1 MNESTLRAYARL
13 LAQKGLNV
21 QPGQNV
27 LIIAELDQPEF
38 VTLCVE
44 ECYKLGARKVVV
56 DWTHQPVSKLHCDYR
71 SLETQSKLEDWE
83 LARWQWQVDTLPAKL
98 YIDSEDPDGLA
109 DIDQEKHSKATASV
123 RRAIKPYRDQMENH
137 YQWCIAAVPGKA
149 WASKMFPGIPEDEAV
164 QKLWEAILATS
175 RAAEGDP
182 IENWNQH
189 NQQLIQR
196 CERLNQL
203 GIKSMHYTSSNG
215 TDFTVGLLE
224 NGIFAGGKERTIEG
238 VDFNP
243 NIPSEEIFTS
253 PRAGDAEGILYA
265 VKPLSWSG
273 ALIENFWIR
282 FENGRVSDVGAEKN
296 EELLRKMVAM
306 DEGASMLGEV
316 ALVPYDSPINNTGLL
331 FYNTLFDENACCHVA
346 LGMGFGNCLKNFEN
360 MSLDE
365 IHAAGINDSIIHVD
379 FMVGAADLDITATTY
394 DGLEVPIFR
403 NGNWA

>member
-1 MNESTLRAYARL
+1 MNAETLRAYARL

-56 DWTHQPVSKLHCDYR
+56 DWTHQPVSKLHCDCR

-83 LARWQWQVDTLPAKL
+83 LARWQWQVDTRPAKL

-109 DIDQEKHSKATASV
+109 DIDQEKHSKATAAV

-149 WASKMFPGIPEDEAV
+149 WASKMFPALPPDEAV

-182 IENWNQH
+182 VENWNLH

-203 GIKSMHYTSSNG
+203 GIKSLHYTASNG
-215 TDFTVGLLE
+215 TNFTVGLLE
-224 NGIFAGGKERTIEG
+224 NGLFAGGKETTIEG
-238 VDFNP
+238 IDFNP
-243 NIPSEEIFTS
+243 NSPSEEIFTS

-265 VKPLSWSG
+265 TKPLSWSG

-282 FENGRVSDVGAEKN
+282 FENGKVSDVGAEKN
-296 EELLRKMVAM
+296 EALLRKMVAM

-346 LGMGFGNCLKNFEN
+346 LGMGFGNCLRGFEN
-360 MSLDE
+360 MSIDE

-394 DGLEVPIFR
+394 DGQEVPIFR
-403 NGNWA
+403 KGNWA

>member
-1 MNESTLRAYARL
+1 MNAETLRAYARL

-56 DWTHQPVSKLHCDYR
+56 DWTHQPVSKLHCDCR

-149 WASKMFPGIPEDEAV
+149 WASKMFPGIPEDEAMR
-164 QKLWEAILATS
+164 KLWEAILATS
-175 RAAEGDP
+175 RAAGDP

-203 GIKSMHYTSSNG
+203 KIKSLHYTSSNG

-224 NGIFAGGKERTIEG
+224 NGVFAGGKERTIEG
-238 VDFNP
+238 IDFNP

-253 PRAGDAEGILYA
+253 PPSR
-265 VKPLSWSG
+265 
-273 ALIENFWIR
+273 
-282 FENGRVSDVGAEKN
+282 
-296 EELLRKMVAM
+296 
-306 DEGASMLGEV
+306 
-316 ALVPYDSPINNTGLL
+316 
-331 FYNTLFDENACCHVA
+331 
-346 LGMGFGNCLKNFEN
+346 
-360 MSLDE
+360 
-365 IHAAGINDSIIHVD
+365 
-379 FMVGAADLDITATTY
+379 
-394 DGLEVPIFR
+394 
-403 NGNWA
+403 

>member
-1 MNESTLRAYARL
+1 MNAETLRAYARL

-44 ECYKLGARKVVV
+44 ECYKLGAKKVVV

-71 SLETQSKLEDWE
+71 SLETQSQLEDWE
-83 LARWQWQVDTLPAKL
+83 LVRWQWQVDTLPAKL

-109 DIDQEKHSKATASV
+109 DIDQEKHSKATGAV

-149 WASKMFPGIPEDEAV
+149 WASKMFPALPPDEAM

-182 IENWNQH
+182 IENWNLH
-189 NQQLIQR
+189 NAQLIQR

-203 GIKSMHYTSSNG
+203 GIKSLHYTSSNG

-238 VDFNP
+238 IDFNP

-282 FENGRVSDVGAEKN
+282 FENGKVSDVGAEKN

-346 LGMGFGNCLKNFEN
+346 LGMGFGNCLENFEN